1 MSATRRS
8 FLAGMSVSAAATAAP
23 TKPRADPRF
32 FVAALTP
39 VNHAGQFD
47 ESIARDLLAMLRE
60 NGVDGIVVMGTTGE
74 FSSFTVAERRKILES
89 MMRSKGTMDVFCHVG
104 CTNLP
109 DTLDLLSHAADSGVE
124 AALVLPPY
132 YYKSPKVDG
141 LARFFTSVLDAA
153 RIPVLLYHIP
163 AVSGVPITPDLLRRL
178 SGHPRLH
185 GLKDSSGNPET
196 LMTFLK
202 EFPKL
207 KVFTGSPKLIATTL
221 QNGGA
226 GAITG
231 NGNVIPAQTAAVFKA
246 FRGGK
251 DLAASQEHLNRAI
264 AISGGDLPTMKF
276 MLGQM
281 GLKASY
287 CRLPFLPL
295 TAAEEADART
305 RVTKLKELA

>member
-8 FLAGMSVSAAATAAP
+8 FLAGMPLAAAAAA
-23 TKPRADPRF
+23 KPRTGPRF

-39 VNHAGQFD
+39 VNRQGQFD
-47 ESIARDLLAMLRE
+47 AGIAGDLLGMLRQK
-60 NGVDGIVVMGTTGE
+60 GVDGIVVMGTTGE
-74 FSSFTVAERRKILES
+74 FSSFTVAERRRVLEA
-89 MMRSKGTMDVFCHVG
+89 MARARGALDVFCHVG
-104 CTNLP
+104 CANLP
-109 DTLDLLSHAADSGVE
+109 DTLELLAHAADTGAE

-141 LARFFTSVLDAA
+141 LERFFRTVLDAA

-163 AVSGVPITPDLLRRL
+163 GVSGVPVTPELLRRL
-178 SGHPRLH
+178 AGHPQLY

-221 QNGGA
+221 EHGGA

-231 NGNVIPAQTAAVFKA
+231 NGNVVPAQTAAVFEA
-246 FRGGK
+246 FRRGNGV
-251 DLAASQEHLNRAI
+251 AAAQERLNRAVS
-264 AISGGDLPTMKF
+264 ISGGDLAAMKF
-276 MLGQM
+276 MLGEM
-281 GLKASY
+281 GLRASY

-295 TAAEEADART
+295 TAAEQADARA
-305 RVTKLKELA
+305 RVAKLKELA

>member
-1 MSATRRS
+1 MP
-8 FLAGMSVSAAATAAP
+8 LAAAAAGG
-23 TKPRADPRF
+23 TPRKDPRF

-39 VNHAGQFD
+39 VNRQGQFD
-47 ESIARDLLAMLRE
+47 EGIAGDLLGMLRQK
-60 NGVDGIVVMGTTGE
+60 GADGIVVMGTTGE
-74 FSSFTVAERRKILES
+74 FSSFTVRERKTVLEA
-89 MMRSKGTMDVFCHVG
+89 MARAKGTLDVFCHVG

-109 DTLDLLSHAADSGVE
+109 DTLELLAHAADTGAE

-141 LARFFTSVLDAA
+141 LERFFRTVLDAA
-153 RIPVLLYHIP
+153 RIPILLYHIP
-163 AVSGVPITPDLLRRL
+163 GVSGVPITPELLRRL
-178 SGHPRLH
+178 VGHPKLY

-221 QNGGA
+221 ENGGA

-231 NGNVIPAQTAAVFKA
+231 NGNVIPAQTAAVFAA
-246 FRGGK
+246 FRGRK
-251 DLAASQEHLNRAI
+251 DVAAAQEHLNRAVG
-264 AISGGDLPTMKF
+264 ISGGDLPTMKF
-276 MLGQM
+276 MLGEM
-281 GLKASY
+281 GLRASY

-295 TAAEEADART
+295 TAAEQAEARARAA
-305 RVTKLKELA
+305 KLKALA